1 MAVTLFAIPVRSRKV
16 HRAFAVIPP
25 LLHRVDVC
33 ATQHVSKRSVR
44 ESTSERRAIDLRDHI
59 VAEVHEDT
67 PFNAQEHVKRVKTPS
82 ELSSELSTISE
93 LSTNLRDL
101 HVRPLDQSRCG
112 RYAAHRA
119 RIVRVSWRNTRPRSS
134 RRCSVARTTCALR
147 ATPRASGFSR
157 SMGVQTAHGLLLGG
171 MEARTEQN
179 IPLESISQKCP
190 SDQKHPQVRIG
201 ASNACFAF

>member
-1 MAVTLFAIPVRSRKV
+1 MVPLEIWDGSHPPYQAGVYGADSMVVSPKPMSANNKV
-16 HRAFAVIPP
+16 H
-25 LLHRVDVC
+25 
-33 ATQHVSKRSVR
+33 
-44 ESTSERRAIDLRDHI
+44 
-59 VAEVHEDT
+59 EVHEDT

-82 ELSSELSTISE
+82 ELSSELSTPAE

-112 RYAAHRA
+112 RHAAHRA

-171 MEARTEQN
+171 MEARTVIYRVSDTLILN
-179 IPLESISQKCP
+179 I
-190 SDQKHPQVRIG
+190 
-201 ASNACFAF
+201 